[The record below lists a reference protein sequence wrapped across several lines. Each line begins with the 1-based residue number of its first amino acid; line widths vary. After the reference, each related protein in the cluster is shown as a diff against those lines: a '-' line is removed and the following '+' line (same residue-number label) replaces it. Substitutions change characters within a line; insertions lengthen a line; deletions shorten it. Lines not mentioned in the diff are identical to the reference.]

1 MIILSLCLSWSDTGN
16 GTEEMDRQRVAV
28 TMGADQGKAAL
39 VRGAGLPVLRR
50 VSSVAVLWR
59 A

>member
-1 MIILSLCLSWSDTGN
+1 
-16 GTEEMDRQRVAV
+16 MDRQRVAV

>member
-1 MIILSLCLSWSDTGN
+1 
-16 GTEEMDRQRVAV
+16 MDRQRVAV
-28 TMGADQGKAAL
+28 TMGADQGKVAL
-39 VRGAGLPVLRR
+39 VRGAGLPVLHR